1 MSNKLKV
8 GAAFLLAWYGFAR
21 WIMLG
26 MTNDISVVWL
36 SNPLGNFVAL
46 VSIVYLVYTI
56 VKYAPMKSQ
65 LYVDTTYALTAINAY
80 FLVTMFFDFMH
91 QITMA
96 NFGYVMLDV
105 YILLFYGATLKLCY
119 LTNKNTN
126 ITPPVEVSCV

>member
-26 MTNDISVVWL
+26 MTNDISVAWL

-46 VSIVYLVYTI
+46 VSIVYLVYTV
-56 VKYAPMKSQ
+56 VKYAPMKSE

-91 QITMA
+91 QKTMA

-105 YILLFYGATLKLCY
+105 YILLFYGAMLRLCY

-126 ITPPVEVSCV
+126 ITPHVKVSCV

>member
-26 MTNDISVVWL
+26 MTNDISVAWL

-46 VSIVYLVYTI
+46 VSIVYLVYTV
-56 VKYAPMKSQ
+56 VKYAPMKSE

-91 QITMA
+91 QKTMA

-105 YILLFYGATLKLCY
+105 YILLFYSAMLRLCY

-126 ITPPVEVSCV
+126 ITPHVKVSCV

>member
-26 MTNDISVVWL
+26 MTNDISVAWL

-46 VSIVYLVYTI
+46 VSIVYLVYTV
-56 VKYAPMKSQ
+56 VKYAPMISE
-65 LYVDTTYALTAINAY
+65 LYVDSTYALTAINAY

-91 QITMA
+91 QKTMA

-105 YILLFYGATLKLCY
+105 YILLFYGAMLRLCY

-126 ITPPVEVSCV
+126 ITPHVKVSWV